1 MLLLIK
7 YTLLYGIVL
16 MLVALG
22 GMFSEH
28 SGIINIALEGIMVI
42 GGVAGVLTLT
52 MLPES
57 LPAFATVIIAVLAA
71 AIAGMVYSLLLAFA
85 GGIMTGV
92 VCFDMISGALEPDG
106 ATEPVS
112 VFFVVAG
119 VLFGYVVI
127 WLLNVWIDKKTN
139 HEIAHID
146 ADHPKTADDLD
157 ELIHSDHYVRHE
169 TCSEDGGPA
178 SKYQLFIAGV
188 VMACAIALHNMP
200 EGMVIGASYAGNL
213 EAGFLGGSGLIMAV
227 IIGLHNIPEGMA
239 VSVPLITGGSKRLKA
254 IVITAL
260 SGAPTIIGAV
270 VGFCLGTL
278 SPMWLSL
285 SLSFAA
291 GAMFYVVFGELLP
304 EAILMWRSKL
314 PAFATVFG
322 VLVGLVLIYI

>member
-1 MLLLIK
+1 MSDI
-7 YTLLYGIVL
+7 GWIIVIT
-16 MLVALG
+16 A
-22 GMFSEH
+22 
-28 SGIINIALEGIMVI
+28 
-42 GGVAGVLTLT
+42 VAGVGGTGLGG
-52 MLPES
+52 
-57 LPAFATVIIAVLAA
+57 AVGALLKRDSSR
-71 AIAGMVYSLLLAFA
+71 IVSLLLAFA

-127 WLLNVWIDKKTN
+127 WLLNLWIDKKTN

-213 EAGFLGGSGLIMAV
+213 EAGFLGGSGLVMAV

-254 IVITAL
+254 IAITAL

-314 PAFATVFG
+314 PAFATVVG
-322 VLVGLVLIYI
+322 VLVGLILIYI

>member
-1 MLLLIK
+1 MSDI
-7 YTLLYGIVL
+7 GWIIVIT
-16 MLVALG
+16 A
-22 GMFSEH
+22 
-28 SGIINIALEGIMVI
+28 
-42 GGVAGVLTLT
+42 VAGVGGTGLGG
-52 MLPES
+52 
-57 LPAFATVIIAVLAA
+57 AVGALLKRDSSR
-71 AIAGMVYSLLLAFA
+71 IVSLLLAFA

-127 WLLNVWIDKKTN
+127 WLLNLWIDKKTN

-146 ADHPKTADDLD
+146 ADPPTTADDLD

-322 VLVGLVLIYI
+322 VLVGLVLIHI

>member
-1 MLLLIK
+1 MSDI
-7 YTLLYGIVL
+7 GWIIVIT
-16 MLVALG
+16 A
-22 GMFSEH
+22 
-28 SGIINIALEGIMVI
+28 
-42 GGVAGVLTLT
+42 VAGVGGTGLGG
-52 MLPES
+52 
-57 LPAFATVIIAVLAA
+57 AVGALLKRDSSR
-71 AIAGMVYSLLLAFA
+71 IVSLLLAFA

-127 WLLNVWIDKKTN
+127 WLLNLWSDKKTN

-260 SGAPTIIGAV
+260 SGAPTIISAV

-314 PAFATVFG
+314 PAFATVVG
-322 VLVGLVLIYI
+322 VLVGLILIYI

>member
-1 MLLLIK
+1 MLK
-7 YTLLYGIVL
+7 RDSSRIV
-16 MLVALG
+16 
-22 GMFSEH
+22 
-28 SGIINIALEGIMVI
+28 
-42 GGVAGVLTLT
+42 
-52 MLPES
+52 
-57 LPAFATVIIAVLAA
+57 
-71 AIAGMVYSLLLAFA
+71 SLLLAFA

-92 VCFDMISGALEPDG
+92 VCFDMITGALQPDG
-106 ATEPVS
+106 TTEQVN

-119 VLFGYVVI
+119 VLLGYVVI

-139 HEIAHID
+139 HELEHID
-146 ADHPKTADDLD
+146 EDHPKTADDLD

-213 EAGFLGGSGLIMAV
+213 EAGPLGGSGLIMAV

-239 VSVPLITGGSKRLKA
+239 VSVPLITGGSKRLRA

-260 SGAPTIIGAV
+260 SGAPTIVGAV
-270 VGFCLGTL
+270 LGFCLGTL

-314 PAFATVFG
+314 PAFATVVG
-322 VLVGLVLIYI
+322 VLVGLILIYVSPQAVRHI

>member
-1 MLLLIK
+1 MSDI
-7 YTLLYGIVL
+7 GWIIVIT
-16 MLVALG
+16 A
-22 GMFSEH
+22 
-28 SGIINIALEGIMVI
+28 
-42 GGVAGVLTLT
+42 VAGVGGTGLGG
-52 MLPES
+52 
-57 LPAFATVIIAVLAA
+57 AVGALLKRDSSR
-71 AIAGMVYSLLLAFA
+71 IVSLLLAFA

-127 WLLNVWIDKKTN
+127 WLLNLWIDKKTN

-200 EGMVIGASYAGNL
+200 EGMVIGAPYAGNL

-260 SGAPTIIGAV
+260 SGAPTIVGAV

>member
-1 MLLLIK
+1 MSDMGWI
-7 YTLLYGIVL
+7 IVIT
-16 MLVALG
+16 A
-22 GMFSEH
+22 
-28 SGIINIALEGIMVI
+28 
-42 GGVAGVLTLT
+42 VAGVGGTGLGG
-52 MLPES
+52 
-57 LPAFATVIIAVLAA
+57 AVGALLKRDSSR
-71 AIAGMVYSLLLAFA
+71 IVSLLLAFA

-127 WLLNVWIDKKTN
+127 WLLKLWIDIKTI

-254 IVITAL
+254 IAITAL

-314 PAFATVFG
+314 PAFATVVG
-322 VLVGLVLIYI
+322 VLVGLILIYI

>member
-1 MLLLIK
+1 MSDI
-7 YTLLYGIVL
+7 GWIIVIT
-16 MLVALG
+16 A
-22 GMFSEH
+22 
-28 SGIINIALEGIMVI
+28 
-42 GGVAGVLTLT
+42 VAGVGGTGLGG
-52 MLPES
+52 
-57 LPAFATVIIAVLAA
+57 AVGALLKRDSSR
-71 AIAGMVYSLLLAFA
+71 IVSLLLAFA

-127 WLLNVWIDKKTN
+127 WLLNLWIDKKTN

-157 ELIHSDHYVRHE
+157 ELIHSDHYARHE

-227 IIGLHNIPEGMA
+227 IIGLHNIPEGRA

-314 PAFATVFG
+314 PAFATVVG
-322 VLVGLVLIYI
+322 VLVGLILIYI

>member
-1 MLLLIK
+1 MSDI
-7 YTLLYGIVL
+7 GWIIVIT
-16 MLVALG
+16 A
-22 GMFSEH
+22 
-28 SGIINIALEGIMVI
+28 
-42 GGVAGVLTLT
+42 VAGVGGTGLGG
-52 MLPES
+52 
-57 LPAFATVIIAVLAA
+57 AVGALLKRDSSR
-71 AIAGMVYSLLLAFA
+71 IVSLLLAFA

-92 VCFDMISGALEPDG
+92 VCFDMISGTLEPDG

-127 WLLNVWIDKKTN
+127 WLLNLWIDKKTN

-254 IVITAL
+254 IAITAL

-314 PAFATVFG
+314 PAFATVVG
-322 VLVGLVLIYI
+322 VLVGLILIYI

>member
-1 MLLLIK
+1 MSDI
-7 YTLLYGIVL
+7 GWIIVIT
-16 MLVALG
+16 A
-22 GMFSEH
+22 
-28 SGIINIALEGIMVI
+28 
-42 GGVAGVLTLT
+42 VAGVGGTGLGG
-52 MLPES
+52 
-57 LPAFATVIIAVLAA
+57 AVGALLKRDSSR
-71 AIAGMVYSLLLAFA
+71 IVSLLLAFA

-112 VFFVVAG
+112 VFFVAAG

-127 WLLNVWIDKKTN
+127 WLLNLWIDKKTN

-254 IVITAL
+254 IAITAL

-314 PAFATVFG
+314 PAFATVVG
-322 VLVGLVLIYI
+322 VLVGLILIYI